1 MILPPVNAGRRHG
14 SRRRTAADAAI
25 VVLKPAFQH
34 AFVDQLAKIPERL
47 AGVGKAFSPKAW
59 ISPLSMMPPCMTRLL
74 MG

>member
-1 MILPPVNAGRRHG
+1 MLAGDTVVGEELLQMLRY
-14 SRRRTAADAAI
+14 